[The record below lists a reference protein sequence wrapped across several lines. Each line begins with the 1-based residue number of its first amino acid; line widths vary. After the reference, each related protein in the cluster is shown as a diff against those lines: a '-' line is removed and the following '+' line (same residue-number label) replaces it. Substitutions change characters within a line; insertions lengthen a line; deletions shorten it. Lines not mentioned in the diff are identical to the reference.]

1 MHTNI
6 ISVAE
11 VADLQKTD
19 HLIFDCRHDL
29 FAPEF
34 GHESYLAGH
43 LPRAYFLHLDRDLSG
58 EIILGKTGR
67 HPLPDMADFA
77 SRISVYGLKATT
89 QVICYDNKGGGIAAR
104 LWWMLRALGHEA
116 VAVLDGGIQAW
127 EAAGQPLET
136 VARLPEASQTSAAP
150 HLALAPLH
158 RTCDRAQVDGL
169 REDPAQRLI
178 DSRTAPRYR
187 GEQEPIDPVAG
198 HIPGAINLPWPDNL
212 HDGKFKAREELKIRF
227 AELVD
232 KADQNIFYC
241 GSGVTAC
248 HNILAYNYA
257 FGDMPGL
264 YPGSWSE
271 YLVKQSGSQAVK

>member
-1 MHTNI
+1 MHTTI

-11 VADLQKTD
+11 VAGLQETD

-29 FAPEF
+29 FVPEF
-34 GHESYLAGH
+34 GLESYLAGH
-43 LPRAYFLHLDRDLSG
+43 LPGAYYLHLDRDLSG
-58 EIILGKTGR
+58 EIIPGKTGR

-77 SRISVYGLKATT
+77 RRISAYGLKVTT
-89 QVICYDNKGGGIAAR
+89 QVVCYDNKGGGIAAR

-127 EAAGQPLET
+127 EASGQPMET
-136 VARLPEASQTSAAP
+136 RERQPEASETSAAP
-150 HLALAPLH
+150 HLASKPLH
-158 RTCDRAQVDGL
+158 RTCDRAQVDGI
-169 REDPAQRLI
+169 RKNPAQRLI

-187 GEQEPIDPVAG
+187 GENEPIDPVAG

-212 HDGKFKAREELKIRF
+212 HDGKFKSREELKIRF

-232 KADQNIFYC
+232 KADQNVFYC

-248 HNILAYNYA
+248 HNMLAYNYV

-264 YPGSWSE
+264 YPGSWSDW
-271 YLVKQSGSQAVK
+271 LTGL